1 MEPWIIIAIA
11 AAFLQ
16 NLRSALQKH
25 LKGTLTTSGVT
36 FSRFVFALPV
46 CGAVIAFLAYNQAIP
61 EPNLRFLAFMSLGG
75 ISQILATALLV
86 YLFGL
91 RNFAVGTTLSK
102 TETIQAAIFGI
113 IVLGDQISI
122 GAGVGI
128 ILSMFGVIL
137 LSTNGL
143 GEGGFISKSSLIGLA
158 SGAAFA
164 VSGVS
169 YRAASL
175 SLPSG
180 DFLVRATLTLFCV
193 LIFQTLV
200 MALWLALREAGQ
212 LQAVIRSW
220 RISMWVGVTGG
231 FASLGWFSAMTLQ
244 NAAYVKALGQIEI
257 LFTIAAGV
265 FFFKEKLNTK
275 EIVGISLASIGIL
288 ILVLWR

>member
-46 CGAVIAFLAYNQAIP
+46 CGAIIAFLAYNQAIP
-61 EPNLRFLAFMSLGG
+61 EPNLRFLVFMSLGG

-137 LSTNGL
+137 LSADGL
-143 GEGGFISKSSLIGLA
+143 GKGGFLSKSSLIGLA

-200 MALWLALREAGQ
+200 MALWLVLREAGQ
-212 LQAVIRSW
+212 LQAVMRSW

-231 FASLGWFSAMTLQ
+231 LASLGWFSAMTLQ

-275 EIVGISLASIGIL
+275 EIVGISLASIGIF